1 MDMTGWLEY
10 YVEGLKT
17 QLVEVHERGEHAIRR
32 DVLANTFRLT
42 ERQIQALG
50 YVLDHGSLKIRDF
63 ERLYPKVNRRTL
75 QRDLKEMIAKG
86 VFRSEGST
94 NQLVY
99 RLKE

>member
-17 QLVEVHERGEHAIRR
+17 QLVEVRERGEHAIRR

-50 YVLDHGSLKIRDF
+50 YVLDHGSLQIRDF
-63 ERLYPKVNRRTL
+63 ERLYPGVNRRTL
-75 QRDLKEMIAKG
+75 QRDLKEMTAKG

-94 NQLVY
+94 NRLVY